1 MPVPGRGASESD
13 WRAFFDW
20 LPSVL
25 NGSEDALVQAMLLY
39 VQALERERSDRNV
52 ATLLADKVV
61 ETGSLTE
68 LGIHIYLHACY
79 VCGAHD
85 RLFTYVGSL
94 IDSKRYE
101 GLTESDLRGRCPS
114 QFLMYRYDKE
124 FIERVVSEISL
135 PAVHQSP
142 LIVRRH
148 TKLAV
153 ITGCDDRYFKRYLF
167 DSILRLSVTAE
178 CLLHLALIDGAN
190 DTLERLE
197 TISSNTANVVYSHTL
212 HASYYPPEELSYISS
227 LERRITT
234 CACHRFFIAERVL
247 LNSNCPVVLLDSDT
261 DFESIDFESLIK
273 AVNVMD
279 CDVGIARWDLDDTP
293 GTSFLADVVVVRP
306 TEAGRTFI
314 RLLTRYCYFYISRGL
329 GFWTLDQ
336 VALNAIHHYS
346 STADIQYRNLD
357 LSKAHIKRE
366 CNIRHITSE
375 RFRQES

>member
-1 MPVPGRGASESD
+1 MSSDPSVQSESFSLMPVPGREASESD

-52 ATLLADKVV
+52 AMLLADKVV
-61 ETGSLTE
+61 ETGALTE

-85 RLFTYVGSL
+85 RLFTYVGSF

-148 TKLAV
+148 NRL
-153 ITGCDDRYFKRYLF
+153 RRSLF
-167 DSILRLSVTAE
+167 QTLPLR
-178 CLLHLALIDGAN
+178 
-190 DTLERLE
+190 
-197 TISSNTANVVYSHTL
+197 
-212 HASYYPPEELSYISS
+212 
-227 LERRITT
+227 
-234 CACHRFFIAERVL
+234 F
-247 LNSNCPVVLLDSDT
+247 NS
-261 DFESIDFESLIK
+261 
-273 AVNVMD
+273 
-279 CDVGIARWDLDDTP
+279 
-293 GTSFLADVVVVRP
+293 
-306 TEAGRTFI
+306 
-314 RLLTRYCYFYISRGL
+314 
-329 GFWTLDQ
+329 
-336 VALNAIHHYS
+336 
-346 STADIQYRNLD
+346 
-357 LSKAHIKRE
+357 
-366 CNIRHITSE
+366 
-375 RFRQES
+375 